1 MNKEVKKIYHKH
13 ILKLIAAI
21 LICPCIV
28 LLAYGLGKIILGQ
41 FIWYED
47 DFIYVLGKWIESKMV
62 MFTTLAT
69 IFGGFC
75 VGVFFVRKPFVY
87 LSEVLQA
94 TGGLY
99 QNREELIKFPPVLKD
114 AEIS

>member
-13 ILKLIAAI
+13 ILKLIVAI

-75 VGVFFVRKPFVY
+75 RSFFVRKPFVY
-87 LSEVLQA
+87 LSEVQA

-99 QNREELIKFPPVLKD
+99 QKQGRGD
-114 AEIS
+114 